1 MDKCELLVA
10 LEEAK
15 AKGNLTEISDEF
27 LLSLVHSALSFD
39 DNDLKVEEVKNVL
52 DGQYIGI
59 SSDKVRRITNQKN
72 AFLKIVSM
80 VKEGVKLTEDELK
93 DLHQILMEGSNIPGG
108 LYRNV
113 DISVKGSN
121 HTPPSYVKVYDRM
134 EKYINYI
141 TEGPKEDV
149 LEYISYCHLQLAKI
163 HPFLDGNGRLA
174 RLVLNY
180 ELMNNGYAPVIIT
193 ADERDKYHSVL
204 EKFKVEK
211 EIEPFKSY
219 LKELELKSI
228 KKYY

>member
-1 MDKCELLVA
+1 
-10 LEEAK
+10 
-15 AKGNLTEISDEF
+15 
-27 LLSLVHSALSFD
+27 
-39 DNDLKVEEVKNVL
+39 
-52 DGQYIGI
+52 
-59 SSDKVRRITNQKN
+59 
-72 AFLKIVSM
+72 
-80 VKEGVKLTEDELK
+80 
-93 DLHQILMEGSNIPGG
+93 MEGFNIPGG

-121 HTPPSYVKVYDRM
+121 HTPPSYIKVYDRM

-141 TEGPKEDV
+141 AEGPKDDV

-180 ELMNNGYAPVIIT
+180 ELMSNGFAPVIIT
-193 ADERDKYHSVL
+193 ADERDKYHEVL

-211 EIEPFKSY
+211 EIEPFKAY